1 MSILSRG
8 TAWGGA
14 LTLAGACVAAVAAPP
29 TKPAPVADAA
39 PASTVTPAASA
50 GLRAYI
56 DPETGRLVERPVTTE
71 QQRAAAQDIAAPDF
85 SKIQEIRHPDGSIE
99 TIFNGQVDN
108 ALIATVG
115 KDGKVSMHCSEAGH
129 DHAADGAAAS
139 TEARDDR

>member
-8 TAWGGA
+8 AAWGGA

-29 TKPAPVADAA
+29 TKPAPAADAA
-39 PASTVTPAASA
+39 QASTATPAASA

-56 DPETGRLVERPVTTE
+56 DPETGRLVERPVTAE
-71 QQRAAAQDIAAPDF
+71 QQRAAVQDIAAPDF
-85 SKIQEIRHPDGSIE
+85 SKIQEIRHADGSIE

-115 KDGKVSMHCSEAGH
+115 KDGKVSMHCSEPGH
-129 DHAADGAAAS
+129 DHATDGAAAS
-139 TEARDDR
+139 SEARDDR